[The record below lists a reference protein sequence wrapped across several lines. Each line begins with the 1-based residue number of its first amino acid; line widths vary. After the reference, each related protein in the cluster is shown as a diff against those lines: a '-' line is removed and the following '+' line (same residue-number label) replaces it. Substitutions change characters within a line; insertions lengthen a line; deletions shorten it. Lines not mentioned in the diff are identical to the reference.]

1 MAARPPAQATLQ
13 HPAVRLGHNSRPL
26 PPLLPPACPQVSPRT
41 RWLVA
46 HDWFRA
52 SVFGRNLSDI

>member
-1 MAARPPAQATLQ
+1 MQPTTHL
-13 HPAVRLGHNSRPL
+13 HVCL
-26 PPLLPPACPQVSPRT
+26 PPQVSPRT

-46 HDWFRA
+46 HDWVRA